1 MRGRRPRADT
11 PPDSQICF
19 RGCRRSVPFG
29 LDSHLRPLFLCA
41 RCWAIFYSRASDL
54 SKTLSASASPGPLFL
69 PDQTRSKHGILR
81 PSSLVARKPCP
92 IVVSRRR
99 SSMLLIVPL
108 AAGFVGS
115 RPSPLVA
122 RGGCPAD
129 CHGNGVCINGVCRCD
144 ASWRGDDCGTSAC
157 PALCHG
163 RGRCDF
169 GSCVCEAG
177 FTGIACESG
186 ASDGCPEHCSGHGW
200 CIERSAIR
208 VERAGVSSRSQ
219 CSCRPGWRGAAC
231 DVDTCPSHCSG
242 HGTCVS
248 GNCSCTEG

>member
-1 MRGRRPRADT
+1 
-11 PPDSQICF
+11 
-19 RGCRRSVPFG
+19 
-29 LDSHLRPLFLCA
+29 
-41 RCWAIFYSRASDL
+41 
-54 SKTLSASASPGPLFL
+54 
-69 PDQTRSKHGILR
+69 
-81 PSSLVARKPCP
+81 
-92 IVVSRRR
+92 
-99 SSMLLIVPL
+99 MLLLVPL

-242 HGTCVS
+242 HGTCDGSGTNAGTGTCTCAKGWGTDDCSTPTCPVS
-248 GNCSCTEG
+248 CGAHGTCIDGKCRCEAGFGGDDCGIVCAHCGEHGRCGAASSASSGGVVGTVLYFLA